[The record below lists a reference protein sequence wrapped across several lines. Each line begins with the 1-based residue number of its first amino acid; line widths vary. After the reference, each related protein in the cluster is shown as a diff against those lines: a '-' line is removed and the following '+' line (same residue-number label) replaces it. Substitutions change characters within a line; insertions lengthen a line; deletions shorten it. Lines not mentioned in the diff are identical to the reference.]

1 MAKAEPSV
9 LLGFWAASLLAAGAS
24 GGRSCWGPS
33 GKTSTGWVSTLAPC
47 SATVF
52 TGIMHGV
59 VDFLLLAMVTG
70 DVVISRQELAS
81 SKALQYKS

>member
-1 MAKAEPSV
+1 
-9 LLGFWAASLLAAGAS
+9 
-24 GGRSCWGPS
+24 
-33 GKTSTGWVSTLAPC
+33 
-47 SATVF
+47 
-52 TGIMHGV
+52 MHGV